1 MYFDYLFENK
11 ILAGMLLSI
20 GYKHITHPNALFML
34 TEKKWYV
41 VYTKPRWEKKTA
53 DLLNR
58 KQIENYCPLN
68 KVVRNWSD
76 RRKTI
81 LEPLFKSYVFV
92 NSSEKEHLDIRQTD
106 GVLNFVYWLGKP
118 AVIKGAEI
126 EAIRDFLHEHE
137 NVQLEKVDVSI
148 NDTVKIKRGP
158 FMEQSGSVLEIKN
171 RTIKVY
177 LPSMGYALVAE
188 VEKTNVEI
196 ITRAGTFKRDTV
208 SGLYYHKS

>member
-1 MYFDYLFENK
+1 
-11 ILAGMLLSI
+11 
-20 GYKHITHPNALFML
+20 ML

-41 VYTKPRWEKKTA
+41 VYTKPRWEKKAA
-53 DLLNR
+53 DLLSR

-68 KVVRNWSD
+68 KIVRNWSD
-76 RRKTI
+76 RKKTI
-81 LEPLFKSYVFV
+81 LEPLFKSYVFI
-92 NSSEKEHLDIRQTD
+92 NSTDKEHLDIRQTD

-126 EAIRDFLHEHE
+126 EAIRDFLQEHQ
-137 NVQLEKVDVSI
+137 NVQLEKVDVNI
-148 NDTVKIKRGP
+148 QDTVKIKRGP
-158 FMEQSGSVLEIKN
+158 FMEQEGSVLEIKN

-188 VEKTNVEI
+188 VEKTNVEV
-196 ITRAGTFKRDTV
+196 ITRAGMFKRDTV

>member
-1 MYFDYLFENK
+1 
-11 ILAGMLLSI
+11 MLLFI
-20 GYKHITHPNALFML
+20 GCKHITHPNALFML

-41 VYTKPRWEKKTA
+41 VYTKPRWEKKAA
-53 DLLNR
+53 DLLSR

-68 KVVRNWSD
+68 KIVRNWSD
-76 RRKTI
+76 RKKTV
-81 LEPLFKSYVFV
+81 LEPLFKSYVFI
-92 NSSEKEHLDIRQTD
+92 NSTEKEHLNIRQTD

-126 EAIRDFLHEHE
+126 EAIRDFLQEHQ
-137 NVQLEKVDVSI
+137 NVQIEKVDVNI
-148 NDTVKIKRGP
+148 YDTVKIKRGP
-158 FMEQSGSVLEIKN
+158 FMEQEGNVLEIKN

-196 ITRAGTFKRDTV
+196 ITRAGMFKRDTV